1 MGTLESLLYCAM
13 GVALSI
19 VIPLLKEALPKPAGV
34 AGVGGVWPRVWNKAK
49 GLLVIGCY
57 SIAVSLIVVA
67 SSDAISTWRNALIL
81 GYLAD
86 STLQKLRS

>member
-1 MGTLESLLYCAM
+1 MGMVQTLFYCAL
-13 GVALSI
+13 VVSLSI
-19 VIPLLKEALPKPAGV
+19 LIPVLKEALPKPGGV
-34 AGVGGVWPRVWNKAK
+34 AGIGGSWPRIWNRAR
-49 GLLVIGCY
+49 GLLIIGGY

-67 SSDAISTWRNALIL
+67 SSDIIETWKNALIL